1 MNGLNMD
8 ERTYNRFSH
17 GVDNSIKRLA
27 AILSLLEPLQED
39 CFDLTC
45 AGQLGSTEF
54 NEKSLQEQQAAA
66 HAWMKQNYE
75 RVSAAVLA
83 TILLATDSLEALE
96 WLSNELLYPIGK
108 EIKEKRLELV
118 KGGQHSA

>member
-1 MNGLNMD
+1 MNRLHMD
-8 ERTYNRFSH
+8 ERTYNIFSNR
-17 GVDNSIKRLA
+17 VDSSIARLA
-27 AILSLLEPLQED
+27 AILSLLEPLQND

-66 HAWMKQNYE
+66 RAWMERNYE
-75 RVSAAVLA
+75 RVSAAVFA
-83 TILLATDSLEALE
+83 TVMMSRDSLEALE

-108 EIKEKRLELV
+108 EIKEKRQERA
-118 KGGQHSA
+118 KGGQRTA